1 MYAMIKQKKLCK
13 NFNKHLVVPF
23 LMLIFFALLVLG
35 CGKKAPPV
43 PPREAKPLTG
53 NNVCASVDRPTHKIT
68 WTFHREKGMTM
79 PHLSCFIV
87 YRVKMLHSDSNFK
100 NPPALFTCIADILI
114 KISAYEYKKATITC
128 LKSLEKAYR
137 YI

>member
-1 MYAMIKQKKLCK
+1 MRKQKKVYK
-13 NFNKHLVVPF
+13 NFNKYFIVPF
-23 LMLIFFALLVLG
+23 SVFIVFVLLVFG
-35 CGKKAPPV
+35 CGKKAPPI

-87 YRVKMLHSDSNFK
+87 YRVKMFHSDSNFK
-100 NPPALFTCIADILI
+100 NSPALFTCIADILI
-114 KISAYEYKKATITC
+114 KISAYEYKK
-128 LKSLEKAYR
+128 SYN
-137 YI
+137 YMP

>member
-1 MYAMIKQKKLCK
+1 MRKQKKVYK
-13 NFNKHLVVPF
+13 NFNKYFIVPF
-23 LMLIFFALLVLG
+23 SVFIVFVLLVFG
-35 CGKKAPPV
+35 CGKKAPPI

-79 PHLSCFIV
+79 PHLYYFIV

-114 KISAYEYKKATITC
+114 KISAYEYKK
-128 LKSLEKAYR
+128 SYN
-137 YI
+137 YMP